1 LPLRGACC
9 VPDSANVGLLIHAKY
24 LMEKIAKILEN
35 SPIARIWVRLNQSV
49 TIFALLIA
57 LAALYVAYTKYNE
70 DKVKADEDRVAKA
83 WDTLTRISGKGG
95 NGGQITAIQILVNSH
110 VRLDRVDLRNTYLA
124 GAQMKGAFLRGA
136 DLSGANLSNANLQG
150 TDFSGANLKG
160 AVLVNSNLGGAMFDE
175 ANLDGA
181 VLSFSKLDI
190 AVVLSKSMKGT
201 DITGARFVLEGEDGQ
216 SDFSMFGDTIA
227 ENWRADERQR
237 RINETC
243 SDKKWN
249 EPQDKLLPVKI
260 VNNPCAR
267 KINYQNIRNKVYEF
281 SE

>member
-1 LPLRGACC
+1 
-9 VPDSANVGLLIHAKY
+9 
-24 LMEKIAKILEN
+24 MEKIAKVLEG

-57 LAALYVAYTKYNE
+57 LAALYVAYTKYHE
-70 DKVKADEDRVAKA
+70 DKVKADADRIAKA
-83 WDTLTRISGKGG
+83 WDTLTRMAGKSS
-95 NGGQITAIQILVNSH
+95 NGGQINAIKVLVDNYI
-110 VRLDRVDLRNTYLA
+110 RLDRIDLKNTYLA

-150 TDFSGANLKG
+150 ADFSGANLKG
-160 AVLVNSNLGGAMFDE
+160 AMLVNSNLGGAMFDE
-175 ANLDGA
+175 AKLDDA
-181 VLSFSKLDI
+181 MLSFSKLDI

-201 DITGARFVLEGEDGQ
+201 DITGARFVLEDEDGK

-227 ENWRADERQR
+227 ENWRAHERQK

-260 VNNPCAR
+260 SNNPCAR
-267 KINYQNIRNKVYEF
+267 RINYQNIRNKVYEF

>member
-1 LPLRGACC
+1 
-9 VPDSANVGLLIHAKY
+9 
-24 LMEKIAKILEN
+24 M
-35 SPIARIWVRLNQSV
+35 
-49 TIFALLIA
+49 LIA

-70 DKVKADEDRVAKA
+70 DKVKADEDRVAEA
-83 WDTLTRISGKGG
+83 WDTLTRMSGKGG

-150 TDFSGANLKG
+150 ADFSGANLKG

-190 AVVLSKSMKGT
+190 AAVLSKSMKGT

-227 ENWRADERQR
+227 ENWRADERQK

-267 KINYQNIRNKVYEF
+267 KINYQNIRNKIYEF